1 MNTGE
6 RKLEKRTTA
15 GGTTSSAF
23 SSSSSISAAESQS
36 MLSLFA
42 AALRS
47 TPVSVAF
54 AYKDLLGL
62 VFGASTYTT
71 NKKKEKDNIL

>member
-1 MNTGE
+1 
-6 RKLEKRTTA
+6 
-15 GGTTSSAF
+15 
-23 SSSSSISAAESQS
+23 

-71 NKKKEKDNIL
+71 NKKKKRIIYCKACEISLATQTIRLEME